1 MELGQARE
9 EFLGYLAVERGSS
22 QNTVESYGRD
32 LARYVDFLAARGVVE
47 PADVTR
53 HDIEAHLAE
62 LAAQGLSAAS
72 VQRAVSAIKGFHK
85 FMVVERICESHPA
98 SQLVMPKRP
107 ERLPD
112 VLGHDEVFRLLD
124 EPFAPELEPEARTLK
139 SGAADRR
146 AQAAFH
152 RDKAILEVLYGCGL
166 RVSELVGLDLRD
178 VLFDD
183 EVLRVMGK
191 GRKERVVPLLG
202 TAREALAT
210 YVDAWR
216 PVLARG
222 GRDGGAVFLN
232 RRGGRLSR
240 QAVFGIVETY
250 GAVVGIKGLHPHTLR
265 HTYATHL
272 LEGGMDLRVVQELL
286 GHASIS
292 TTQLYTHVDRTHVR
306 MVYLEAHPRARRRA

>member
-1 MELGQARE
+1 
-9 EFLGYLAVERGSS
+9 
-22 QNTVESYGRD
+22 
-32 LARYVDFLAARGVVE
+32 
-47 PADVTR
+47 
-53 HDIEAHLAE
+53 
-62 LAAQGLSAAS
+62 
-72 VQRAVSAIKGFHK
+72 
-85 FMVVERICESHPA
+85 
-98 SQLVMPKRP
+98 
-107 ERLPD
+107 
-112 VLGHDEVFRLLD
+112 
-124 EPFAPELEPEARTLK
+124 
-139 SGAADRR
+139 
-146 AQAAFH
+146 
-152 RDKAILEVLYGCGL
+152 
-166 RVSELVGLDLRD
+166 
-178 VLFDD
+178 
-183 EVLRVMGK
+183 MGK
-191 GRKERVVPLLG
+191 GRKERLVPLLC
-202 TAREALAT
+202 TAREARST